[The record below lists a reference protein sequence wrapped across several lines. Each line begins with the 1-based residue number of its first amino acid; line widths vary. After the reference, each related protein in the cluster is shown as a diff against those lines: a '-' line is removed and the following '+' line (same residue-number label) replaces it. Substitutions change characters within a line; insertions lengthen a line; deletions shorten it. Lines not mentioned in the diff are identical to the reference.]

1 MTLRLLTTNNA
12 KIIKGEKHGFKS
24 YILHLAPASLS
35 GFNTCPKASL
45 GCKTACL
52 NTAGRGGMFKQ
63 GETTNVIQ
71 KARIRKTKQFFL
83 DRELFMLELYCDI
96 KNAIKQS
103 EKLGLTPVIRLNGTS
118 DIIWEKIPLLGFKNI
133 FEAFSNV
140 QFYDY
145 TKILKR
151 DYSIPNYHLTFSKSE
166 SNDREVQKA
175 IDNGVNVAI
184 VFNQLPVHY
193 YGVEVIDG
201 DKNDLRFLDKT
212 GVIVGLK
219 AKGKAKKDN
228 SGFVVHV

>member
-12 KIIKGEKHGFKS
+12 KIIKGETEGFKS

-45 GCKTACL
+45 GCQSACL

-103 EKLGLTPVIRLNGTS
+103 EKQGLTPVIRLNGTS

-133 FEAFSNV
+133 FEAFPNV

-166 SNDREVQKA
+166 SNDKEVQKA
-175 IDNGVNVAI
+175 IDNGINVAI
-184 VFNQLPVHY
+184 VFNQLPSHY
-193 YGVEVIDG
+193 YGVKVIDG

>member
-12 KIIKGEKHGFKS
+12 KIIKGEKQGFKS

-45 GCKTACL
+45 GCQSACL

-133 FEAFSNV
+133 FEAFPNV